1 MEVVRVHEQ
10 WRRIRE
16 QAPAEARRFN
26 DVPTRLLRAI
36 DDFCEAT
43 GCEALRAAHFEEAQE
58 DLVYFMIRGTLRRGI
73 VTVEYDAAG
82 DRSIHMTPALRQ
94 ALGDDAAARLQRL
107 YRRWV
112 AAGPGCSTA

>member
-1 MEVVRVHEQ
+1 MHEQ

-16 QAPAEARRFN
+16 QAPAQARRFN

-58 DLVYFMIRGTLRRGI
+58 DLVYFTARCARETFSYCPRARSARPGGSGGLAKILLHVCTENHTLGI
-73 VTVEYDAAG
+73 GRV
-82 DRSIHMTPALRQ
+82 
-94 ALGDDAAARLQRL
+94 
-107 YRRWV
+107 
-112 AAGPGCSTA
+112 